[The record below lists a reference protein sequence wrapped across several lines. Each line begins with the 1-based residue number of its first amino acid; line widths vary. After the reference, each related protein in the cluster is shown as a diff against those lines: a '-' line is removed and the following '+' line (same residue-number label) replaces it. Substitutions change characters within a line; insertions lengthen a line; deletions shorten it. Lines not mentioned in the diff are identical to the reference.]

1 MTERGRRDD
10 RPVVIVVG
18 CDDIGS
24 AIARGLHVGGAA
36 VVLIDEADPPWP
48 RRGMSYADAWYVGG
62 ATLADVDAC
71 FCASVKSIPAVL
83 DRGDTIA
90 ATTWSLHGVAI
101 ALQPI
106 AFVDSR
112 AIARTPSTASRVDAG
127 HPGRFLT
134 RHRIAERVEC
144 GDLLGEVSGAGV
156 HAPAAGVLRGLAA
169 RGARVL
175 AGQTL
180 AEIDQSGDPSR
191 CFGISPEAH
200 AAAQRVLC
208 TLGRRLRASRSGTVP
223 EPPAAREFADCR
235 P

>member
-1 MTERGRRDD
+1 MKAEGRRDD

-18 CDDIGS
+18 CDDVGS

-90 ATTWSLHGVAI
+90 ATTWSLHGIAV

-112 AIARTPSTASRVDAG
+112 AIARMPSSVPQVGAAHSGRV
-127 HPGRFLT
+127 LT
-134 RHRIAERVEC
+134 RHRIAERVEV
-144 GDLLGEVSGAGV
+144 GEHLGEIAGVAV
-156 HAPAAGVLRGLAA
+156 HAPVAGVLRGLTA
-169 RGARVL
+169 RGGRVA
-175 AGQTL
+175 AGQTV
-180 AEIDQSGDPSR
+180 AEIDESGDPSR
-191 CFGISPEAH
+191 CFGISPEAQ
-200 AAAQRVLC
+200 ASAQRILV
-208 TLGRRLRASRSGTVP
+208 TLARRLRASRSCVG
-223 EPPAAREFADCR
+223 ARPRETAHCH

>member
-1 MTERGRRDD
+1 MRSSPRRVPCAGAANISERVGGMTERGRRDD

-83 DRGDTIA
+83 DRGDTIV
-90 ATTWSLHGVAI
+90 ATTWSLHGVAV

-112 AIARTPSTASRVDAG
+112 AIARTPSFAS
-127 HPGRFLT
+127 
-134 RHRIAERVEC
+134 
-144 GDLLGEVSGAGV
+144 
-156 HAPAAGVLRGLAA
+156 

-180 AEIDQSGDPSR
+180 AEIDESGDPSR
-191 CFGISPEAH
+191 CFGIAPEAQ
-200 AAAQRVLC
+200 AAAPTVLC
-208 TLGRRLRASRSGTVP
+208 TLGRRLRGSRSGTVP
-223 EPPAAREFADCR
+223 ESSAAREFADCR